1 MIKLYKA
8 VRHDVSRIEK
18 FIIEKGTRIKCI
30 IVSIKIVPQK
40 KVCTLMGLH
49 RYDNIITFVKDACDR
64 VILLYNSKVIKFE
77 VVKNS

>member
-8 VRHDVSRIEK
+8 VRHDVSCIEK
-18 FIIEKGTRIKCI
+18 FIIEKGTSIKCI

-49 RYDNIITFVKDACDR
+49 R
-64 VILLYNSKVIKFE
+64 
-77 VVKNS
+77 